1 MLNVLQG
8 SWEEDKQS
16 VAEQVWL
23 WCLTLHQWV
32 ELGFVLFYT
41 VPGVL
46 HTVLLERFA
55 AAMLRQ

>member
-1 MLNVLQG
+1 MLNVPQG
-8 SWEEDKQS
+8 SWGEAQS

-23 WCLTLHQWV
+23 WVSLPAPMGVAWLC
-32 ELGFVLFYT
+32 LFYT

-46 HTVLLERFA
+46 HTILLERFA

>member
-1 MLNVLQG
+1 MFHRVHGERTNRAWLSRCG
-8 SWEEDKQS
+8 SG
-16 VAEQVWL
+16 
-23 WCLTLHQWV
+23 CLTLHQWA